1 MRYDDL
7 LEPKQKSDSGKAKR
21 GVYEKEPGSGIWW
34 IRYVDGSGRYR
45 REKVGAY
52 SLAVKLLD
60 KRRGEAVQGK
70 KLPETLRRRMVPFTE
85 LADDAIRYIEKRYAR
100 PSDDVA
106 RVKLLKEH
114 FAGAADAMTPGQVES
129 VLDALTEEKG
139 WSASSRNHHH
149 NLISL
154 SYRLGISNSKVKEN
168 GEIKF
173 DINVCRV

>member
-1 MRYDDL
+1 M
-7 LEPKQKSDSGKAKR
+7 KAKLREQVKKLKALADGNSNPHEAQLALEKARELEALLSASTLR
-21 GVYEKEPGSGIWW
+21 GIFEKLRDSGIWW

-129 VLDALTEEKG
+129 VLDALTEE
-139 WSASSRNHHH
+139 
-149 NLISL
+149 
-154 SYRLGISNSKVKEN
+154 
-168 GEIKF
+168 
-173 DINVCRV
+173 